1 MDRIQRFGLIAAVA
15 ALALLVPTRAASS
28 TTPPPV
34 IEVLVT
40 LTDLPPAVVNVSVP
54 DQPAPTITIPEQPAP
69 IVNVTVPEREVT
81 VTPPPPQVI
90 TEQVEVVREVEVD
103 RIVEVPV
110 EVIVVCNPAVQPQRT
125 AAVLTDGVVTNFM
138 AGNPGQQFTDFI
150 ESNAD
155 FVEVTC
161 LPEQPQTGWTWDGNA
176 FAPPN

>member
-1 MDRIQRFGLIAAVA
+1 MDRILRFGVIATVTAF
-15 ALALLVPTRAASS
+15 ALVIPTRAASS
-28 TTPPPV
+28 ETPPPV
-34 IEVLVT
+34 IEVIVS
-40 LTDLPPAVVNVSVP
+40 LTDIPPAVVNVTV
-54 DQPAPTITIPEQPAP
+54 PEQQPVIDLPAP

-81 VTPPPPQVI
+81 ITPPPPQVI

-110 EVIVVCNPAVQPQRT
+110 EVVVVCNPAVEPQRT

-138 AGNPGQQFTDFI
+138 AGDPGQQFTDFI

-161 LPEQPQTGWTWDGNA
+161 LPERPQVGWSFDGEV
-176 FAPPN
+176 FAPPS

>member
-1 MDRIQRFGLIAAVA
+1 MLHIQRFGLIAAVA
-15 ALALLVPTRAASS
+15 ALALLVPTRAGSQ
-28 TTPPPV
+28 TPPPV

-40 LTDLPPAVVNVSVP
+40 LTDLPPAVVNVTVP
-54 DQPAPTITIPEQPAP
+54 EHQPVIEFPELPAPV
-69 IVNVTVPEREVT
+69 VNVTVPEREVT

-110 EVIVVCNPAVQPQRT
+110 EVVVVCNPAVQPQRR
-125 AAVLTDGVVTNFM
+125 AAVLTDGIVTNFM

-150 ESNAD
+150 EGNPN

-161 LPEQPQTGWTWDGNA
+161 LTEQPQLGWTWDGER
-176 FAPPN
+176 FAPAD

>member
-1 MDRIQRFGLIAAVA
+1 MDRILRFGLIAAVTA
-15 ALALLVPTRAASS
+15 VALVIPTRAASS
-28 TTPPPV
+28 ETPPPV
-34 IEVLVT
+34 IEVIVS
-40 LTDLPPAVVNVSVP
+40 LTDLPPAVVNVTV
-54 DQPAPTITIPEQPAP
+54 PEQQPVIDLPAP

-81 VTPPPPQVI
+81 ITPPPPQVI

-110 EVIVVCNPAVQPQRT
+110 EVVVVCNPAVQPQRT

-150 ESNAD
+150 ESNEN

-161 LPEQPQTGWTWDGNA
+161 LPERPQVGWSFDGEV
-176 FAPPN
+176 FAPPS